1 MRKMTICLLLAF
13 SILSTPITVKAND
26 NSTKHE
32 LPTAGF
38 SEFITII
45 NIDGAGKEIDITS
58 PKYTTYSIKN
68 HSGLKSY
75 MSYKALTSKSSY
87 QYRLQQ
93 KADTDNNGFRKVNK
107 RYCVAVGTVFNA
119 QIGQY
124 LDVELE
130 NGEIIKCIVGD
141 IKADKDTDKSN
152 TFTKN
157 GCCLEFI
164 VDTKHLDK
172 TCKVMGDCSNLYNE
186 WNSPCKEYHI
196 YDINVILGGD

>member
-1 MRKMTICLLLAF
+1 MTICLLLTL
-13 SILSTPITVKAND
+13 SILFTPITAKAND

-38 SEFITII
+38 SKFIADI
-45 NIDGAGKEIDITS
+45 NIDEIKEADLTA
-58 PKYTTYSIKN
+58 PKYTKYSVKN

-75 MSYKALTSKSSY
+75 MSYKTLTSKSSY
-87 QYRLQQ
+87 QYKLQQ
-93 KADTDNNGFRKVNK
+93 QATTDEDGFRKVHN
-107 RYCVAVGTVFNA
+107 RYCVAVGTAFNA
-119 QIGQY
+119 NVGQY

-130 NGEIIKCIVGD
+130 NGTTIECIVGD

-152 TFTKN
+152 TFTRN

-164 VDTKHLDK
+164 VNIKSLDK
-172 TCKVMGDCSNLYNE
+172 ACRVMGDCSNLYDE
-186 WNSPCKEYHI
+186 WNSPCKEYRV

>member
-1 MRKMTICLLLAF
+1 MTICLLLTS
-13 SILSTPITVKAND
+13 SILFTPITVKAND

-38 SEFITII
+38 SEFIATIDVENVEKI
-45 NIDGAGKEIDITS
+45 VE
-58 PKYTTYSIKN
+58 PKYTTYSINN

-124 LDVELE
+124 LDAELE

-164 VDTKHLDK
+164 VDTKHLDE

-186 WNSPCKEYHI
+186 WNSPCKEYRI

>member
-1 MRKMTICLLLAF
+1 MTICLLLTL
-13 SILSTPITVKAND
+13 SILFTPITVKAND

-38 SEFITII
+38 SEFITI
-45 NIDGAGKEIDITS
+45 NIYEIKEVDLTAS
-58 PKYTTYSIKN
+58 KYTKYSVKN

-87 QYRLQQ
+87 QYQLQQ
-93 KADTDNNGFRKVNK
+93 KANTDENGFRKVHN
-107 RYCVAVGTVFNA
+107 RYCVAIGTAFNA
-119 QIGQY
+119 DVGQY

-130 NGEIIKCIVGD
+130 NGTIIKCIVGD
-141 IKADKDTDKSN
+141 IKADNDTDKSN
-152 TFTKN
+152 IFTKN

-164 VDTKHLDK
+164 VGIKYLDE
-172 TCKVMGDCSNLYNE
+172 TCKIMGDCSNLYDE
-186 WNSPCKEYHI
+186 WNSPCKEYRV

>member
-1 MRKMTICLLLAF
+1 MTICLLLTL
-13 SILSTPITVKAND
+13 SILFTPITVKAND

-38 SEFITII
+38 SKFIVDI
-45 NIDGAGKEIDITS
+45 NIDEIKETDLTA
-58 PKYTTYSIKN
+58 PKYTKYSVKN

-75 MSYKALTSKSSY
+75 MSYKTLTSKSSY
-87 QYRLQQ
+87 QYKLQQ
-93 KADTDNNGFRKVNK
+93 KADTDSNGFRKINK
-107 RYCVAVGTVFNA
+107 RYCVAVGTAFDA
-119 QIGQY
+119 QVGQY
-124 LDVELE
+124 LDVSLE
-130 NGEIIKCIVGD
+130 NGTIIECIVGD

-164 VDTKHLDK
+164 VDIRYLDE

-186 WNSPCKEYHI
+186 WDSPCKEYYI
-196 YDINVILGGD
+196 YDINIIFGGD